1 MTLSGN
7 NSNQTQVLM
16 IGGPT
21 ATGKSALAV
30 ALAKQFD
37 GEVINGDA
45 YQIYQGMDIG
55 TAKVT
60 AAEQG
65 GIPHH
70 LLDIVPPNASFSAA
84 EFQHRAEAAIADIAR
99 RGKLPIVVGGTGF
112 YLNALRLGL
121 PLGTQAASPS
131 RVRWQAALAAHDE
144 AWLWHQLAAQDP
156 AAAATSPAGN
166 SRRVI
171 RALEVSEQTGQLFS
185 AQPPST
191 PQYDTLVLALTTERA
206 TLYDRINTR
215 VVAMLNAG
223 LVAEVQAVLAQ
234 APPPTAQALQ
244 AIGYKELLPYL
255 AGEQSLAAATAL
267 IQQHS
272 RHYAKRQLTYFRH
285 QMPAHWLD
293 LIADPKA
300 PAQAAALV
308 SAWRIQGGVH
318 SNEVAR

>member
-30 ALAKQFD
+30 ALAKQFA

-60 AAEQG
+60 AAERG
-65 GIPHH
+65 GVPHH
-70 LLDIVPPNASFSAA
+70 LLDIVPPRASFSAA
-84 EFQHRAEAAIADIAR
+84 EFQRRAEAAIADIAG

-121 PLGTQAASPS
+121 PLGTQPASPS
-131 RVRWQAALAAHDE
+131 RARWQAALADHDE
-144 AWLWHQLAAQDP
+144 AWLWQQLATRDP
-156 AAAATSPAGN
+156 AAAAKIPAGN

-171 RALEVSEQTGQLFS
+171 RALEVIEQTGQLFS

-191 PQYDTLVLALTTERA
+191 PQYDTLVLALTTERTA
-206 TLYDRINTR
+206 LYARINAR
-215 VVAMLNAG
+215 VEAMLKAG

-234 APPPTAQALQ
+234 APPTTQALQ

-255 AGEQSLAAATAL
+255 AGEQSLAEATAL

-293 LIADPKA
+293 LIADPEA
-300 PAQAAALV
+300 SGQAAALV
-308 SAWRIQGGVH
+308 AAWRIQGGVH

>member
-37 GEVINGDA
+37 GEIINGDA

-60 AAEQG
+60 VAEQG
-65 GIPHH
+65 GVPHH
-70 LLDIVPPNASFSAA
+70 LLDIVPPSASFSAA
-84 EFQHRAEAAIADIAR
+84 EFQRRAEAAIADIAGR
-99 RGKLPIVVGGTGF
+99 KKLPIVVGGTGF

-131 RVRWQAALAAHDE
+131 RARWQAALAAHDE
-144 AWLWHQLAAQDP
+144 AWLWQQLAAQDP
-156 AAAATSPAGN
+156 AAAAKIPAGN

-171 RALEVSEQTGQLFS
+171 RALEVIEQTGQLFS

-206 TLYDRINTR
+206 ALYDRINAR
-215 VVAMLNAG
+215 VEAMLKAG

-234 APPPTAQALQ
+234 APPTAQALQ

-255 AGEQSLAAATAL
+255 AKEQSLAEATAL

-318 SNEVAR
+318 FDEVAR

>member
-65 GIPHH
+65 GVPHH
-70 LLDIVPPNASFSAA
+70 LLDIVPPSARFSAA
-84 EFQHRAEAAIADIAR
+84 EFQRRAEAAIADIAGR
-99 RGKLPIVVGGTGF
+99 KKLPIVVGGTGF

-131 RVRWQAALAAHDE
+131 RARWQAALAAHDE
-144 AWLWHQLAAQDP
+144 AWLWQQLAAQDP
-156 AAAATSPAGN
+156 AAAAKIPAGN

-171 RALEVSEQTGQLFS
+171 RALEVIEQTGQLFS

-206 TLYDRINTR
+206 ALYDRINAR
-215 VVAMLNAG
+215 VEAMLKAG

-234 APPPTAQALQ
+234 APPTARALQ

-255 AGEQSLAAATAL
+255 AKEQSLAKATAL

-293 LIADPKA
+293 LIADPMA

-318 SNEVAR
+318 SNEMAR

>member
-37 GEVINGDA
+37 GEIINGDA

-60 AAEQG
+60 VAERG
-65 GIPHH
+65 GVPHH
-70 LLDIVPPNASFSAA
+70 LLDIVPPSASFSAA
-84 EFQHRAEAAIADIAR
+84 EFQRRAEAAIAEIAGR
-99 RGKLPIVVGGTGF
+99 KKLPIVVGGTGF

-131 RVRWQAALAAHDE
+131 RARWQAALAAHDE
-144 AWLWHQLAAQDP
+144 AWLWQQLAAQDP
-156 AAAATSPAGN
+156 AAASKIPAGN

-171 RALEVSEQTGQLFS
+171 RALEVIEQTGQLFS
-185 AQPPST
+185 AQTPST

-206 TLYDRINTR
+206 ALYARINAR
-215 VVAMLNAG
+215 VEAMLKAG

-234 APPPTAQALQ
+234 APPTAQALQ

-255 AGEQSLAAATAL
+255 AKEQSLAKATAL

>member
-37 GEVINGDA
+37 GEIINGDA

-60 AAEQG
+60 VAEQG
-65 GIPHH
+65 GVPHH
-70 LLDIVPPNASFSAA
+70 LLDIVPPSANFSAA
-84 EFQHRAEAAIADIAR
+84 EFQRRAEAAIADIAGR
-99 RGKLPIVVGGTGF
+99 KKLPIVVGGTGF

-131 RVRWQAALAAHDE
+131 RARWQAALAAHDE
-144 AWLWHQLAAQDP
+144 AWLWQQLATQDP
-156 AAAATSPAGN
+156 AAAAKIPAGN

-171 RALEVSEQTGQLFS
+171 RALEVIEQTGQLFS

-206 TLYDRINTR
+206 ALYDRINAR
-215 VVAMLNAG
+215 VEAMLKAG

-234 APPPTAQALQ
+234 APPTAQALQ

-255 AGEQSLAAATAL
+255 AEEQSLAEATAL

-318 SNEVAR
+318 FDEVAR

>member
-37 GEVINGDA
+37 GEIINGDA

-60 AAEQG
+60 VAEQG
-65 GIPHH
+65 GVPHH
-70 LLDIVPPNASFSAA
+70 LLDIVPPSASFSAA
-84 EFQHRAEAAIADIAR
+84 EFQRRAEAAIADIAGR
-99 RGKLPIVVGGTGF
+99 KKLPIVVGGTGF

-131 RVRWQAALAAHDE
+131 RARWQAALAAHDE
-144 AWLWHQLAAQDP
+144 AWLWQQLAAQDP
-156 AAAATSPAGN
+156 AAAAKIPAGN

-171 RALEVSEQTGQLFS
+171 RALEVIEQTGQLFS

-206 TLYDRINTR
+206 ALYDRINAR
-215 VVAMLNAG
+215 VEAMLKAG

-234 APPPTAQALQ
+234 APPTAQALQ

-255 AGEQSLAAATAL
+255 AKEQSLAKATAL

-318 SNEVAR
+318 FDEVAR

>member
-60 AAEQG
+60 VAEQG
-65 GIPHH
+65 GVPHH
-70 LLDIVPPNASFSAA
+70 LLDIVPPSASFSAA
-84 EFQHRAEAAIADIAR
+84 EFQRRAEAAIADIAGR
-99 RGKLPIVVGGTGF
+99 KKLPIVVGGTGF

-131 RVRWQAALAAHDE
+131 RARWQAALAAHDT
-144 AWLWHQLAAQDP
+144 AWLWQQLAAQDP
-156 AAAATSPAGN
+156 AAAAKIPAGN

-171 RALEVSEQTGQLFS
+171 RALEVIEQTGQLFS

-206 TLYDRINTR
+206 TLYDRINAR
-215 VVAMLNAG
+215 VEAMLKAG

-234 APPPTAQALQ
+234 APPTAQALQ

-255 AGEQSLAAATAL
+255 AKEQSLAAATAL

-318 SNEVAR
+318 SNEMAR